1 MLREVCVKG
10 WGCPESVKSWV
21 TSLCECWLW
30 DKVEKLGKGLGQPV
44 EGQSQLL
51 GYSLC
56 GQLIFDVGRLES
68 FVQNKVVPLRSSS
81 KLALQLP

>member
-1 MLREVCVKG
+1 MWGVQALCNVCAKG
-10 WGCPESVKSWV
+10 WGPESVSWI

-30 DKVEKLGKGLGQPV
+30 DEVEKLGKGLGQPV

-56 GQLIFDVGRLES
+56 GQLIFDL
-68 FVQNKVVPLRSSS
+68 L
-81 KLALQLP
+81 